1 MSIATTQQDSSRAVA
16 SSVAHPA
23 MAVGRPTKY
32 DERYCD
38 DIVAFCRH
46 GYSITAFAGH
56 IGVARSTIQEWAG
69 AHEEFS
75 AAVKA
80 AKAAAA
86 LWWEERGRTV
96 AERGGGHGAAT
107 MVIFNL
113 KNMAPD
119 DYADRRQHEV
129 SGGPVQ
135 IVIRLMMPAFDR
147 ERQRQEPQERAWEMS
162 GVLAS

>member
-1 MSIATTQQDSSRAVA
+1 MSIATQQDSSGSAA
-16 SSVAHPA
+16 SSVANRA

-32 DERYCD
+32 DRHYCD

-56 IGVARSTIQEWAG
+56 IGVARSTIGEWASV
-69 AHEEFS
+69 HEEFS

-96 AERGGGHGAAT
+96 AERGGSHGAAT

-119 DYADRRQHEV
+119 DYADKRQHEV

-135 IVIRLMMPAFDR
+135 IIISPDDARL
-147 ERQRQEPQERAWEMS
+147 
-162 GVLAS
+162 

>member
-1 MSIATTQQDSSRAVA
+1 MSIATAQQDSNGAVA
-16 SSVAHPA
+16 SSMAHRA
-23 MAVGRPTKY
+23 VAVGRPTKY
-32 DERYCD
+32 DRRYCH

-80 AKAAAA
+80 PKAAAA

-96 AERGGGHGAAT
+96 AERGGGHGSAT

-119 DYADRRQHEV
+119 DYADKRQHEV

-135 IVIRLMMPAFDR
+135 IIISPDDARL
-147 ERQRQEPQERAWEMS
+147 
-162 GVLAS
+162 

>member
-1 MSIATTQQDSSRAVA
+1 MNIATRQQDSSGAVA
-16 SSVAHPA
+16 SGVAHPA

-32 DERYCD
+32 DRRYCD

-86 LWWEERGRTV
+86 LWWERRGR
-96 AERGGGHGAAT
+96 AGAGRRGGHRSWAEGIFQLKKNGTHGQPP
-107 MVIFNL
+107 
-113 KNMAPD
+113 K
-119 DYADRRQHEV
+119 RQHQNC
-129 SGGPVQ
+129 G
-135 IVIRLMMPAFDR
+135 
-147 ERQRQEPQERAWEMS
+147 
-162 GVLAS
+162 

>member
-1 MSIATTQQDSSRAVA
+1 MSIASTQQDSSGAVT
-16 SSVAHPA
+16 SSVAPRA
-23 MAVGRPTKY
+23 MGVGRPTKY
-32 DERYCD
+32 ARRYCD

-46 GYSITAFAGH
+46 GYSITAFAGK
-56 IGVARSTIQEWAG
+56 IGVARSTIQEWASV
-69 AHEEFS
+69 HEEFS

-135 IVIRLMMPAFDR
+135 IVISPDDARL
-147 ERQRQEPQERAWEMS
+147 
-162 GVLAS
+162 

>member
-1 MSIATTQQDSSRAVA
+1 M
-16 SSVAHPA
+16 
-23 MAVGRPTKY
+23 
-32 DERYCD
+32 
-38 DIVAFCRH
+38 
-46 GYSITAFAGH
+46 
-56 IGVARSTIQEWAG
+56 
-69 AHEEFS
+69 EEFS

-135 IVIRLMMPAFDR
+135 IVISPDDARL
-147 ERQRQEPQERAWEMS
+147 
-162 GVLAS
+162 